1 MQITMKELPLSEKPY
16 EKCLA
21 FGTEKLSD
29 AELLAVIIRTGTR
42 GRNAIDLA
50 NQILNVSKTSEGILN
65 LTHLTIQELLRVK
78 GIGKVKAVQLKCIAE
93 LSKRIVKATVKKG
106 MVFTLPSDIAEYYME
121 DMRHKER
128 EELLLIMMNSKNKL
142 LQDMIL
148 SRGTVNSSLV
158 SPREIFVEAL
168 KYGAVSIALVHNH
181 PSGDPTPSK
190 EDIFITKRIREVADL
205 VGIPLIDH
213 IIIGDNK
220 YISMKVRGI
229 L

>member
-16 EKCLA
+16 EKCLS

-29 AELLAVIIRTGTR
+29 AELLAVIIRTGTK
-42 GRNAIDLA
+42 GKNAIDLA
-50 NQILNVSKTSEGILN
+50 NQILNASKTSEGILS
-65 LTHLTIQELLRVK
+65 LTHLTIQELMQVK
-78 GIGKVKAVQLKCIAE
+78 GIGKVKAVQLKCISE
-93 LSKRIVKATVKKG
+93 LSKRIAKATVKKG
-106 MVFTLPSDIAEYYME
+106 MTFSLPSDIAEYYME

-128 EELLLIMMNSKNKL
+128 EELILIMMNSKNKFL
-142 LQDMIL
+142 HDVIL

-168 KYGAVSIALVHNH
+168 KYGTVSIALVHNH
-181 PSGDPTPSK
+181 PSGDPAPSK
-190 EDIFITKRIREVADL
+190 EDILVTRRIKEVADL

>member
-1 MQITMKELPLSEKPY
+1 
-16 EKCLA
+16 
-21 FGTEKLSD
+21 
-29 AELLAVIIRTGTR
+29 
-42 GRNAIDLA
+42 
-50 NQILNVSKTSEGILN
+50 
-65 LTHLTIQELLRVK
+65 
-78 GIGKVKAVQLKCIAE
+78 
-93 LSKRIVKATVKKG
+93 
-106 MVFTLPSDIAEYYME
+106 MV
-121 DMRHKER
+121 
-128 EELLLIMMNSKNKL
+128 
-142 LQDMIL
+142 L
-148 SRGTVNSSLV
+148 SRGTVNASLV

-190 EDIFITKRIREVADL
+190 EDILITKRIKEVADL

>member
-16 EKCLA
+16 EKCLS

-29 AELLAVIIRTGTR
+29 AELLAVIIRTGTK
-42 GRNAIDLA
+42 GKNAIDLA
-50 NQILNVSKTSEGILN
+50 NQILNASKTSEGILS
-65 LTHLTIQELLRVK
+65 LTHLTIQELMQVK
-78 GIGKVKAVQLKCIAE
+78 GIGKVKAVQLKCISE
-93 LSKRIVKATVKKG
+93 LSKRIAKVKKG
-106 MVFTLPSDIAEYYME
+106 MTFSLPSDIAEYYME

-128 EELLLIMMNSKNKL
+128 EELILIMMNSKNKFL
-142 LQDMIL
+142 HDVVL

-168 KYGAVSIALVHNH
+168 KYGTVSIALVHNH
-181 PSGDPTPSK
+181 PSGDPAPSK
-190 EDIFITKRIREVADL
+190 EDILVTRRIKEVADL